1 MAGESSVMDT
11 DEILEEIGSFG
22 FFQKRNS
29 LLLGLVIFV
38 LTFQTVSMVFI
49 GGEPT
54 WRCAVNSSVCRRNG
68 TISFNDDYF
77 NARCNMSSNDWDF
90 TTEFTSIV
98 TEWKLICGKEYYASL
113 SQSVLFIGWIPGA
126 FIIGRLSDKFGRKR
140 VLFPAI
146 LGVAVASFTSSFVSV
161 MW

>member
-1 MAGESSVMDT
+1 MDT

-29 LLLGLVIFV
+29 LLLGLIIFV

-54 WRCAVNSSVCRRNG
+54 WRCAVNSSVCTRNG
-68 TISFNDDYF
+68 TISFDDSYY
-77 NARCNMSSNDWDF
+77 NSRCNMSSDDWEF

-98 TEWKLICGKEYYASL
+98 TEVGRFNTVNSAFMLSL
-113 SQSVLFIGWIPGA
+113 FSWPISNNIYMRDDELYFE
-126 FIIGRLSDKFGRKR
+126 
-140 VLFPAI
+140 
-146 LGVAVASFTSSFVSV
+146 
-161 MW
+161 